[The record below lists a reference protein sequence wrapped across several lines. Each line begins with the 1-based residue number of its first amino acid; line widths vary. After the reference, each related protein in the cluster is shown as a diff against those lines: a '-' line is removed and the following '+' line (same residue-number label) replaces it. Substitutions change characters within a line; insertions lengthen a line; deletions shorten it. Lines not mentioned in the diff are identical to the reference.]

1 MSSELSCPIT
11 NQQMI
16 TLLVLFIESVIIV
29 TYNFSIS
36 RNWTRKLN
44 VWSPQWIDVRTVG
57 LDSLIQMLFLTCIFN
72 PKWESNESSTRRN
85 FLSPIMTEVLIDHNL
100 LLKIAVLT
108 FVRFGFV
115 FKVLGEQSCYI
126 SDREIVELSCNKI

>member
-1 MSSELSCPIT
+1 
-11 NQQMI
+11 
-16 TLLVLFIESVIIV
+16 
-29 TYNFSIS
+29 
-36 RNWTRKLN
+36 
-44 VWSPQWIDVRTVG
+44 
-57 LDSLIQMLFLTCIFN
+57 MLFLTCIFN
-72 PKWESNESSTRRN
+72 PKWESNEYSTRKN